1 MTPATLLPLLE
12 MLALLVPR
20 LLAPLATKL
29 QQQLMLYRNA
39 NGCLTPIT
47 LAAICSRRPSD
58 VRDMERLLVL
68 ARHCAS
74 LYAAMLQALQVTR
87 FSSGDDIDTA
97 AKELCLRRLVP
108 SSGPPLLPPEG
119 SRESRDAASGSGEA
133 MPNVMEALLTFLLHD
148 AMVQRME
155 SGLSY
160 LGAEAWEA
168 DGGGSKSVRQA
179 QLHAH
184 DAARAA
190 MLRHEAV
197 GAVKSALSLFCVLD
211 EDRRFDLFSLTARLE
226 ARWQVAMAPAVMKS
240 LAAATEQMLYQAAI
254 ERMLRGQIELEGDG
268 ERALESAWLT
278 QELPR
283 RASGGERHVLVLV
296 SNRAVY
302 LLVKPRG
309 GPGCSV
315 CEPWLL
321 CPRGP
326 RLLKRIVHH
335 RIARLVLDFSAA
347 YGAGHRF
354 RLELSAEKN
363 GGAKGPGAKGGEP
376 PMLQFSAL
384 CVGVP
389 QRLLAVLRQ
398 AHPRHPRII
407 LESALP
413 RVIQSVLGGYFDSG
427 VSCGV
432 AGGDSGEPAK
442 VDGPADEGAEG
453 EAAAALEAAAASSLF
468 GAKEHLPAGTDPS
481 EAVEGMARKPPPVVA
496 WTRDVARGE
505 GELRLVMRCRK
516 VVDGKTLPRLLVVTD
531 THLVLFKEDPA
542 YFALVPL
549 SSLPTAQRKGAK
561 DGELFIK
568 IEDEKSDVLELST
581 LEKIRLVQS
590 SDPQVELF
598 IGGDDEDPTVTIEFA
613 CDTGSTLFRNAL
625 RQAIWGLGSF
635 RSLLSRWDR

>member
-1 MTPATLLPLLE
+1 MAPATLLPLLE

-29 QQQLMLYRNA
+29 QEQLMLYRNA

-296 SNRAVY
+296 SNRALY

-363 GGAKGPGAKGGEP
+363 GAKGAGAKGGEP

-413 RVIQSVLGGYFDSG
+413 RVIQSVLGGHFKG
-427 VSCGV
+427 VSCGI

-442 VDGPADEGAEG
+442 VDGPADGEAAEG
-453 EAAAALEAAAASSLF
+453 EGAALAAAAASSLW

-549 SSLPTAQRKGAK
+549 KALPSAARKGAK
-561 DGELFIK
+561 DGEKFVEIDQD
-568 IEDEKSDVLELST
+568 IELSA

-598 IGGDDEDPTVTIEFA
+598 VSGDSEESTVTIEFA

>member
-1 MTPATLLPLLE
+1 
-12 MLALLVPR
+12 
-20 LLAPLATKL
+20 
-29 QQQLMLYRNA
+29 
-39 NGCLTPIT
+39 
-47 LAAICSRRPSD
+47 
-58 VRDMERLLVL
+58 MERLLVL

-74 LYAAMLQALQVTR
+74 LYAAMLQALQVSR
-87 FSSGDDIDTA
+87 FSPGDDIDTA
-97 AKELCLRRLVP
+97 AKELCHLRLVP

-119 SRESRDAASGSGEA
+119 SRESRDGGAGGEA
-133 MPNVMEALLTFLLHD
+133 LPNVMEALLTFLLHD

-168 DGGGSKSVRQA
+168 DGGGGRSVQQA

-190 MLRHEAV
+190 TLRHEAV
-197 GAVKSALSLFCVLD
+197 GAVKAALSLFCVLD
-211 EDRRFDLFSLTARLE
+211 EDRRFDLFAHAARLE

-240 LAAATEQMLYQAAI
+240 LAAVTEQMLYQAAI
-254 ERMLRGQIELEGDG
+254 ERMLRGQAELEGDG

-283 RASGGERHVLVLV
+283 RPSGAERHVLVLIT
-296 SNRAVY
+296 NRALY

-335 RIARLVLDFSAA
+335 RITRLVLDFSAA

-354 RLELSAEKN
+354 RLELSAEKS
-363 GGAKGPGAKGGEP
+363 GARAPAAKGGEP
-376 PMLQFSAL
+376 ATLQFSAL

-413 RVIQSVLGGYFDSG
+413 RVIQSVLGGHFGG
-427 VSCGV
+427 VSCGI
-432 AGGDSGEPAK
+432 AGGESGGPAK
-442 VDGPADEGAEG
+442 VDAIADG
-453 EAAAALEAAAASSLF
+453 EAAAADGAAALEAAAARSSW

-481 EAVEGMARKPPPVVA
+481 EPVEGMARKPPPVAA
-496 WTRDVARGE
+496 WEKGPGE

-516 VVDGKTLPRLLVVTD
+516 VVDGRDPKSARLPRLLVVTD
-531 THLVLFKEDPA
+531 THLVLLKEDPA

-549 SSLPTAQRKGAK
+549 NSLPTAQRKGAK
-561 DGELFIK
+561 DGEKFVEIDQD
-568 IEDEKSDVLELST
+568 IELSA

-598 IGGDDEDPTVTIEFA
+598 TSGDSEESTATIEFA